1 MTSKPVFSYPIPHS
15 TFIPLS
21 YESVTASG
29 QTRKRKRT
37 KSLATNASENIEGE
51 EEEGEEGEEQAQNK
65 EEEEEGPVSKAGNDA
80 GLRSLATPRDRVPTA
95 ASWAPTGAHKL
106 PPALTTNSDNT
117 DDEMLDGDDED
128 ADDDDDDDDIID
140 GKRKRLASNLEHRIR
155 NAGYADDIME
165 RLPPTQPTSLQ
176 AKHLSNINTLLH
188 LCILRRDWGRAK
200 RAFRLLL
207 LSDSETDVKN
217 LRLKTIWKLG
227 VEILSWEYQRPV
239 DVDSQHETDGS
250 GDTNSSKRSYA
261 KAVEYMDRLVI
272 MYPHYKHYVVGKGV
286 NATTILPILMHFEI
300 LALHEKLSTALKS
313 GESGVVLDVISGIEA
328 LVERLKTLQETP
340 PWVDMG
346 DLWRLRGQ
354 LYTWAAD
361 LSLMLLND
369 QEGHIRYK
377 IAGHKLSQR
386 MKERGLPGW
395 EEYSS
400 ERDEVL
406 IEDNVDIQL

>member
-1 MTSKPVFSYPIPHS
+1 MTSKPVFSYPVPHS

-37 KSLATNASENIEGE
+37 KSLATNASDNIE
-51 EEEGEEGEEQAQNK
+51 EEEDQEQEQEQDKEEGEG
-65 EEEEEGPVSKAGNDA
+65 GPALTGGNNA
-80 GLRSLATPRDRVPTA
+80 GLRSLVTPRDQVPTTA
-95 ASWAPTGAHKL
+95 PWTPTDAHTPLPTLTASLGNL
-106 PPALTTNSDNT
+106 
-117 DDEMLDGDDED
+117 DDEMLDDDDD

-176 AKHLSNINTLLH
+176 AKHLSNINTVLH

-207 LSDSETDVKN
+207 LSDSETNVKN

-227 VEILSWEYQRPV
+227 VEILSWEYQRPA
-239 DVDSQHETDGS
+239 DAQNQQETDGPS
-250 GDTNSSKRSYA
+250 DAGLSKRNYD
-261 KAVEYMDRLVI
+261 KAMEYMDRLVI

-313 GESGVVLDVISGIEA
+313 GELRVVLDVISGIGA
-328 LVERLKTLQETP
+328 VIERLKTLQETP

-346 DLWRLRGQ
+346 DLWNLRGQ
-354 LYTWAAD
+354 LYFWAAD

-377 IAGHKLSQR
+377 IAGHKLSQK

-395 EEYSS
+395 EEFLS
-400 ERDEVL
+400 EHDEVL
-406 IEDNVDIQL
+406 IEDDAQF

>member
-1 MTSKPVFSYPIPHS
+1 MTSKPVFSYPVPHS

-37 KSLATNASENIEGE
+37 KSLATNASENIEE
-51 EEEGEEGEEQAQNK
+51 EEEEQQEQDK
-65 EEEEEGPVSKAGNDA
+65 EEEEGPVPKGGNDA
-80 GLRSLATPRDRVPTA
+80 SLRGLATPQDRVPTT
-95 ASWAPTGAHKL
+95 ASWAPTGAHKPS
-106 PPALTTNSDNT
+106 PPLTASLGNS
-117 DDEMLDGDDED
+117 DDEMLNDDNDD
-128 ADDDDDDDDIID
+128 ADDDDDDLID

-165 RLPPTQPTSLQ
+165 RLPPMQPTSLQ

-188 LCILRRDWGRAK
+188 LCILRRDWRRAK

-227 VEILSWEYQRPV
+227 VEILSWDIQRPA
-239 DVDSQHETDGS
+239 DVENQQDTDGPGDAS
-250 GDTNSSKRSYA
+250 GPKRNYA

-272 MYPHYKHYVVGKGV
+272 LYPHYKHYVVGKGV

-300 LALHEKLSTALKS
+300 LELHEKLSTALKS
-313 GESGVVLDVISGIEA
+313 GESRVVLDVISGIEA
-328 LVERLKTLQETP
+328 VIKRLKTLQETP

-346 DLWRLRGQ
+346 DLWKLRGQ

-377 IAGHKLSQR
+377 LAGHKLSR
-386 MKERGLPGW
+386 KMKERGLPGW
-395 EEYSS
+395 KEFSS
-400 ERDEVL
+400 QNDEVL
-406 IEDNVDIQL
+406 IDEDSEF